1 MKQSKMTLIAL
12 VIILIGLALCTIH
25 IVYADNQNSKEASSN
40 DLGFMQQSFD
50 TKQVEHTSK
59 TKLTSYD
66 KSGQQSDAT
75 GNLSDLSGNLTTNN
89 STGSNSLGNY
99 SEIVGGSE
107 TKIPK
112 GLGKK
117 HSYTSWQSV
126 NSSNKDAFKLV
137 KKTGLHFD
145 NEGFAKIRGRYVV
158 ICTKV
163 FGDVGD
169 YVDFYKENGTVI
181 PCIIGD
187 IKNSSNKW
195 GTSNGKDVLD
205 FFVDRATWYP
215 VDEGGNQQLDS
226 VSFKIQEDDLE
237 EICDYFEKLTEYF
250 DNIQNNNSKV
260 TSIENIIK
268 KLNTIGNALE
278 TGNKQLTLVVMIVLC
293 FIFYFAFKFVFP
305 IYVIALAMFTIYN
318 VKLSSKIYTT
328 SLLRKVI
335 EDNISAIEQMYR
347 DKALAQLNQEKRE
360 LEESYKETKN
370 ELENELSDTK
380 NKLESILMSAKE
392 RFTYDDDKL
401 RENQNNL
408 LIVNKNKKSEL
419 ERLKLQEKQKY
430 DSLLKELEVTKQQF
444 DQAADNLKN
453 KYINFDKVGDSYV
466 MDKDFLLD
474 IDAVTKKPKF
484 FEFNF
489 GSNLFI
495 YSDITDVI
503 NFIKLFVV
511 QVRARLKPSCINMTI
526 FDDKFMGRDYLC
538 FKETEDD
545 KYDNI
550 MRLLINKEELK
561 NYVGELSELSITRTT
576 NIKREFNNIIEYNNF
591 MLSQN
596 SLPESYTFFFVQDIV
611 LNTLLETTF
620 RQILL
625 NGSDLGI
632 YPFVFLSME
641 NFSQGGNDAK
651 ELIKY
656 FDNIYTFDQDATHQY
671 EGSNT
676 ILKRKAKDFVLERI
690 LGEES

>member
-1 MKQSKMTLIAL
+1 MHKLNVDMNTDKKQQEVLSYDDLKIKLTNLQRDLAKCRENIENYERQSKHLEHEELNIKQSFERTLSEESNKELNQYVNNLSAPVANKVTELEDELLELEDRFKEEMSKFSKEDLTDYYYSESEMLEDVHKAL
-12 VIILIGLALCTIH
+12 AMLNERLTNLIGERF
-25 IVYADNQNSKEASSN
+25 QKE
-40 DLGFMQQSFD
+40 L
-50 TKQVEHTSK
+50 
-59 TKLTSYD
+59 
-66 KSGQQSDAT
+66 
-75 GNLSDLSGNLTTNN
+75 
-89 STGSNSLGNY
+89 
-99 SEIVGGSE
+99 
-107 TKIPK
+107 
-112 GLGKK
+112 
-117 HSYTSWQSV
+117 
-126 NSSNKDAFKLV
+126 
-137 KKTGLHFD
+137 
-145 NEGFAKIRGRYVV
+145 
-158 ICTKV
+158 
-163 FGDVGD
+163 
-169 YVDFYKENGTVI
+169 
-181 PCIIGD
+181 
-187 IKNSSNKW
+187 
-195 GTSNGKDVLD
+195 
-205 FFVDRATWYP
+205 
-215 VDEGGNQQLDS
+215 NQQLDS
-226 VSFKIQEDDLE
+226 VSFKIQADDLE

-260 TSIENIIK
+260 TSIENIVK

-278 TGNKQLTLVVMIVLC
+278 TGNKQLTLVVMLVLC

-511 QVRARLKPSCINMTI
+511 QVRVRLKPSCINMTI

>member
-1 MKQSKMTLIAL
+1 MHKLNVDMNTDKKQQEVLSYDDLKIKLTNLQRDLAKCRENIENYERQSKHLEHEELNIKQSFERTLSEESNKELNQYVNNLSAPVANKVTELEDELLELEDRFKEEMSKFSKEDLTDYYYSESEMLEDVHKAL
-12 VIILIGLALCTIH
+12 AMLNERLTNLIGERF
-25 IVYADNQNSKEASSN
+25 QKE
-40 DLGFMQQSFD
+40 L
-50 TKQVEHTSK
+50 
-59 TKLTSYD
+59 
-66 KSGQQSDAT
+66 
-75 GNLSDLSGNLTTNN
+75 
-89 STGSNSLGNY
+89 
-99 SEIVGGSE
+99 
-107 TKIPK
+107 
-112 GLGKK
+112 
-117 HSYTSWQSV
+117 
-126 NSSNKDAFKLV
+126 
-137 KKTGLHFD
+137 
-145 NEGFAKIRGRYVV
+145 
-158 ICTKV
+158 
-163 FGDVGD
+163 
-169 YVDFYKENGTVI
+169 
-181 PCIIGD
+181 
-187 IKNSSNKW
+187 
-195 GTSNGKDVLD
+195 
-205 FFVDRATWYP
+205 
-215 VDEGGNQQLDS
+215 NQQLDS
-226 VSFKIQEDDLE
+226 VSFKIQADDLE

-260 TSIENIIK
+260 TSIENIVK

-278 TGNKQLTLVVMIVLC
+278 TGNKQLTLVVMLVLC

-335 EDNISAIEQMYR
+335 EDNISAIERMYR

>member
-1 MKQSKMTLIAL
+1 MNTDKKQQEVLSYDDLKIKLTNLQRDLAKCRENIENYERQSKHLEHEELNIKQSFERTLSEESNKELNQYVNNLSAPVANKVTELEDELLELEDRFKEEMSKFSKEDLTDYYYNESEMLEDVHKAL
-12 VIILIGLALCTIH
+12 AMLNERLTNLIGERF
-25 IVYADNQNSKEASSN
+25 QKE
-40 DLGFMQQSFD
+40 L
-50 TKQVEHTSK
+50 
-59 TKLTSYD
+59 
-66 KSGQQSDAT
+66 
-75 GNLSDLSGNLTTNN
+75 
-89 STGSNSLGNY
+89 
-99 SEIVGGSE
+99 
-107 TKIPK
+107 
-112 GLGKK
+112 
-117 HSYTSWQSV
+117 
-126 NSSNKDAFKLV
+126 
-137 KKTGLHFD
+137 
-145 NEGFAKIRGRYVV
+145 
-158 ICTKV
+158 
-163 FGDVGD
+163 
-169 YVDFYKENGTVI
+169 
-181 PCIIGD
+181 
-187 IKNSSNKW
+187 
-195 GTSNGKDVLD
+195 
-205 FFVDRATWYP
+205 
-215 VDEGGNQQLDS
+215 NQQLDS
-226 VSFKIQEDDLE
+226 VSFKIQADDLE

-260 TSIENIIK
+260 TSIENIVK

-278 TGNKQLTLVVMIVLC
+278 TGNKQLTLVVMLVLC

>member
-1 MKQSKMTLIAL
+1 MHKLNVDMNTDKKQQEVLSYDDLKIKLTNLQRDLAKCRENIENYERQSKHLEHEELNIKQSFERTLSEESNKELNQYVNNLSAPVANKVTELEDELLELEDRFNEEMSKFSKEDLTDYYYSESEMLEDVHKAL
-12 VIILIGLALCTIH
+12 AMLNERLTNLIGERF
-25 IVYADNQNSKEASSN
+25 QKE
-40 DLGFMQQSFD
+40 L
-50 TKQVEHTSK
+50 
-59 TKLTSYD
+59 
-66 KSGQQSDAT
+66 
-75 GNLSDLSGNLTTNN
+75 
-89 STGSNSLGNY
+89 
-99 SEIVGGSE
+99 
-107 TKIPK
+107 
-112 GLGKK
+112 
-117 HSYTSWQSV
+117 
-126 NSSNKDAFKLV
+126 
-137 KKTGLHFD
+137 
-145 NEGFAKIRGRYVV
+145 
-158 ICTKV
+158 
-163 FGDVGD
+163 
-169 YVDFYKENGTVI
+169 
-181 PCIIGD
+181 
-187 IKNSSNKW
+187 
-195 GTSNGKDVLD
+195 
-205 FFVDRATWYP
+205 
-215 VDEGGNQQLDS
+215 NQQLDS

-278 TGNKQLTLVVMIVLC
+278 TGNKQLTLVVMLVLC

>member
-1 MKQSKMTLIAL
+1 MNTDKNQQEVLSYDDLKIKLTNLQRDLAKCRENIENYERQSKHLEHEELNIKQSFERTLSEESNKELNQYVNNLSAPVANKVTELEDELLELEDRFKEEMSKLSKEDLTDYYYSESEMLEDIHKAL
-12 VIILIGLALCTIH
+12 AMLNERLINLIGERF
-25 IVYADNQNSKEASSN
+25 QKE
-40 DLGFMQQSFD
+40 L
-50 TKQVEHTSK
+50 
-59 TKLTSYD
+59 
-66 KSGQQSDAT
+66 
-75 GNLSDLSGNLTTNN
+75 
-89 STGSNSLGNY
+89 
-99 SEIVGGSE
+99 
-107 TKIPK
+107 
-112 GLGKK
+112 
-117 HSYTSWQSV
+117 
-126 NSSNKDAFKLV
+126 
-137 KKTGLHFD
+137 
-145 NEGFAKIRGRYVV
+145 
-158 ICTKV
+158 
-163 FGDVGD
+163 
-169 YVDFYKENGTVI
+169 
-181 PCIIGD
+181 
-187 IKNSSNKW
+187 
-195 GTSNGKDVLD
+195 
-205 FFVDRATWYP
+205 
-215 VDEGGNQQLDS
+215 NQQLDS

-260 TSIENIIK
+260 TSIENIVK

-278 TGNKQLTLVVMIVLC
+278 TGNKQLTLVVMLVLC

-347 DKALAQLNQEKRE
+347 EKALAQLNQEKRE

>member
-1 MKQSKMTLIAL
+1 MNTDKKQQEVLSYDDLKIKLTNLQRDLAKCRENIENYERQSKHLEHEELNIKQSFERTLSEESNKELNQYVNNLSAPVANKVTELEDELLELEDRFKEEMSKFSKEDLTDYYYSESEMLEDVHKAL
-12 VIILIGLALCTIH
+12 AMLNERLTNLIGERF
-25 IVYADNQNSKEASSN
+25 QKE
-40 DLGFMQQSFD
+40 L
-50 TKQVEHTSK
+50 
-59 TKLTSYD
+59 
-66 KSGQQSDAT
+66 
-75 GNLSDLSGNLTTNN
+75 
-89 STGSNSLGNY
+89 
-99 SEIVGGSE
+99 
-107 TKIPK
+107 
-112 GLGKK
+112 
-117 HSYTSWQSV
+117 
-126 NSSNKDAFKLV
+126 
-137 KKTGLHFD
+137 
-145 NEGFAKIRGRYVV
+145 
-158 ICTKV
+158 
-163 FGDVGD
+163 
-169 YVDFYKENGTVI
+169 
-181 PCIIGD
+181 
-187 IKNSSNKW
+187 
-195 GTSNGKDVLD
+195 
-205 FFVDRATWYP
+205 
-215 VDEGGNQQLDS
+215 NQQLDS
-226 VSFKIQEDDLE
+226 VSFKIQADDLE

-260 TSIENIIK
+260 TSIENIVK

-278 TGNKQLTLVVMIVLC
+278 TGNKQLTLVVMLVLC

-318 VKLSSKIYTT
+318 VKLSSKIYT

>member
-1 MKQSKMTLIAL
+1 MHKLNVDMNTDKKQQEVLSYDDLKIKLTNLQRDLAKCRENIENYERQSKHLEHEELNIKQSFERTLSEESNKELNQYVNNLSAPVANKVTELEDELLELEDRFKEEMSKFSKEDLTDYYYSESEMLEDVHKAL
-12 VIILIGLALCTIH
+12 AMLNERLTNLIGERF
-25 IVYADNQNSKEASSN
+25 QKE
-40 DLGFMQQSFD
+40 L
-50 TKQVEHTSK
+50 
-59 TKLTSYD
+59 
-66 KSGQQSDAT
+66 
-75 GNLSDLSGNLTTNN
+75 
-89 STGSNSLGNY
+89 
-99 SEIVGGSE
+99 
-107 TKIPK
+107 
-112 GLGKK
+112 
-117 HSYTSWQSV
+117 
-126 NSSNKDAFKLV
+126 
-137 KKTGLHFD
+137 
-145 NEGFAKIRGRYVV
+145 
-158 ICTKV
+158 
-163 FGDVGD
+163 
-169 YVDFYKENGTVI
+169 
-181 PCIIGD
+181 
-187 IKNSSNKW
+187 
-195 GTSNGKDVLD
+195 
-205 FFVDRATWYP
+205 
-215 VDEGGNQQLDS
+215 NQQLDS
-226 VSFKIQEDDLE
+226 VSFKIQADDLE

-278 TGNKQLTLVVMIVLC
+278 TGNKQLTLVVMLVLC

-466 MDKDFLLD
+466 MNKDFLLD

>member
-1 MKQSKMTLIAL
+1 MHKLNVDMNTDKKQQEVLSYDDLKIKLTNLQRDLAKCRENIENYERQSKHLEHEELNIKQSFERTLSEESNKELNQYVNNLSAPVANKVTELEDELLELEDRFKEEMSKFSKEDLTDYYYSESEMLEDVHKAL
-12 VIILIGLALCTIH
+12 AMLNERLTNLIGERF
-25 IVYADNQNSKEASSN
+25 QKE
-40 DLGFMQQSFD
+40 L
-50 TKQVEHTSK
+50 
-59 TKLTSYD
+59 
-66 KSGQQSDAT
+66 
-75 GNLSDLSGNLTTNN
+75 
-89 STGSNSLGNY
+89 
-99 SEIVGGSE
+99 
-107 TKIPK
+107 
-112 GLGKK
+112 
-117 HSYTSWQSV
+117 
-126 NSSNKDAFKLV
+126 
-137 KKTGLHFD
+137 
-145 NEGFAKIRGRYVV
+145 
-158 ICTKV
+158 
-163 FGDVGD
+163 
-169 YVDFYKENGTVI
+169 
-181 PCIIGD
+181 
-187 IKNSSNKW
+187 
-195 GTSNGKDVLD
+195 
-205 FFVDRATWYP
+205 
-215 VDEGGNQQLDS
+215 NQQLDS
-226 VSFKIQEDDLE
+226 VSFKIQADDLE

-278 TGNKQLTLVVMIVLC
+278 TGNKQLTLVVMLVLC

-545 KYDNI
+545 KYDSI

>member
-1 MKQSKMTLIAL
+1 MHKLNVDMNTDKKQQEVLSYDDLKIKLTNLQRDLAKCRENIENYERQSKHLEHEELNIKQSFERTLSEESNKELNQYVNNLSAPVANKVTELEDELLELEDRFKEEMSKFSKEDLTDYYYSESEMLEDVHKAL
-12 VIILIGLALCTIH
+12 AMLNERLTNLIGKRF
-25 IVYADNQNSKEASSN
+25 QKE
-40 DLGFMQQSFD
+40 L
-50 TKQVEHTSK
+50 
-59 TKLTSYD
+59 
-66 KSGQQSDAT
+66 
-75 GNLSDLSGNLTTNN
+75 
-89 STGSNSLGNY
+89 
-99 SEIVGGSE
+99 
-107 TKIPK
+107 
-112 GLGKK
+112 
-117 HSYTSWQSV
+117 
-126 NSSNKDAFKLV
+126 
-137 KKTGLHFD
+137 
-145 NEGFAKIRGRYVV
+145 
-158 ICTKV
+158 
-163 FGDVGD
+163 
-169 YVDFYKENGTVI
+169 
-181 PCIIGD
+181 
-187 IKNSSNKW
+187 
-195 GTSNGKDVLD
+195 
-205 FFVDRATWYP
+205 
-215 VDEGGNQQLDS
+215 NQQLDS

-260 TSIENIIK
+260 TSIENIVK

-278 TGNKQLTLVVMIVLC
+278 TGNKQLTLVVMLVLC

-318 VKLSSKIYTT
+318 AKLSSKIYTT

>member
-1 MKQSKMTLIAL
+1 MHKLNVDMNTDKKQQEVLSYDDLKIKLTNLQRDLAKCRENIENYERQSKHLEHEELNIKQSFERTLSEESNKELNQYVNNLSAPVANKVTELEDELLELEDRFKEEMSKLSKEDLTDYYYSESEMLEDIHKAL
-12 VIILIGLALCTIH
+12 AMLNERLINLIGERF
-25 IVYADNQNSKEASSN
+25 QKE
-40 DLGFMQQSFD
+40 L
-50 TKQVEHTSK
+50 
-59 TKLTSYD
+59 
-66 KSGQQSDAT
+66 
-75 GNLSDLSGNLTTNN
+75 
-89 STGSNSLGNY
+89 
-99 SEIVGGSE
+99 
-107 TKIPK
+107 
-112 GLGKK
+112 
-117 HSYTSWQSV
+117 
-126 NSSNKDAFKLV
+126 
-137 KKTGLHFD
+137 
-145 NEGFAKIRGRYVV
+145 
-158 ICTKV
+158 
-163 FGDVGD
+163 
-169 YVDFYKENGTVI
+169 
-181 PCIIGD
+181 
-187 IKNSSNKW
+187 
-195 GTSNGKDVLD
+195 
-205 FFVDRATWYP
+205 
-215 VDEGGNQQLDS
+215 NQQLDS

-260 TSIENIIK
+260 TSIENIVK

-278 TGNKQLTLVVMIVLC
+278 TGNKQLTLVVMLVLC

-305 IYVIALAMFTIYN
+305 IYVITLAMFTIYN

-347 DKALAQLNQEKRE
+347 EKALAQLNQEKRE

>member
-1 MKQSKMTLIAL
+1 MHKLNVDMNTDKKQQEVLSYDDLKIKLTNLQRDLAKCRENIENYERQSKHLEHEELNIKQSFERTLSEESNKELNQYVNNLSAPVANKVTELEDELLELEDRFKEEMSKFSKEDLTDYYYSESEMLEDVHKAL
-12 VIILIGLALCTIH
+12 AMLNERLTNLIGERF
-25 IVYADNQNSKEASSN
+25 QKE
-40 DLGFMQQSFD
+40 L
-50 TKQVEHTSK
+50 
-59 TKLTSYD
+59 
-66 KSGQQSDAT
+66 
-75 GNLSDLSGNLTTNN
+75 
-89 STGSNSLGNY
+89 
-99 SEIVGGSE
+99 
-107 TKIPK
+107 
-112 GLGKK
+112 
-117 HSYTSWQSV
+117 
-126 NSSNKDAFKLV
+126 
-137 KKTGLHFD
+137 
-145 NEGFAKIRGRYVV
+145 
-158 ICTKV
+158 
-163 FGDVGD
+163 
-169 YVDFYKENGTVI
+169 
-181 PCIIGD
+181 
-187 IKNSSNKW
+187 
-195 GTSNGKDVLD
+195 
-205 FFVDRATWYP
+205 
-215 VDEGGNQQLDS
+215 NQQLDS
-226 VSFKIQEDDLE
+226 VSFKIQADDLE

-260 TSIENIIK
+260 TSIENIVK

-278 TGNKQLTLVVMIVLC
+278 TGNKQLTLLVMLVLC

>member
-1 MKQSKMTLIAL
+1 MHKLNVDMNTDKKQQEVLSYDDLKIKLTNLQRDLAKCRENIENYERQSKHLEHEELNIKQSFERTLSEESNKELNQYVNNLSAPVANKVTELEDELLELEDRFKEEMSKFSKEDLIDYYYSESEMLEDVHKAL
-12 VIILIGLALCTIH
+12 AMLNERLTNLIGERF
-25 IVYADNQNSKEASSN
+25 QKE
-40 DLGFMQQSFD
+40 L
-50 TKQVEHTSK
+50 
-59 TKLTSYD
+59 
-66 KSGQQSDAT
+66 
-75 GNLSDLSGNLTTNN
+75 
-89 STGSNSLGNY
+89 
-99 SEIVGGSE
+99 
-107 TKIPK
+107 
-112 GLGKK
+112 
-117 HSYTSWQSV
+117 
-126 NSSNKDAFKLV
+126 
-137 KKTGLHFD
+137 
-145 NEGFAKIRGRYVV
+145 
-158 ICTKV
+158 
-163 FGDVGD
+163 
-169 YVDFYKENGTVI
+169 
-181 PCIIGD
+181 
-187 IKNSSNKW
+187 
-195 GTSNGKDVLD
+195 
-205 FFVDRATWYP
+205 
-215 VDEGGNQQLDS
+215 NQQLDS

-260 TSIENIIK
+260 TSIENIVK

-278 TGNKQLTLVVMIVLC
+278 TGNKQLTLVVMLVLC

-347 DKALAQLNQEKRE
+347 EKALAQLNQEKRE

>member
-1 MKQSKMTLIAL
+1 MNTDKKQQEVLSYDDLKIKLTNLQRDLAKCRENIENYERQSKHLEHEELNIKQSFERTLSEESNKELNQYVNNLSAPVANKVTELEDELLELEDRFKEEMSKFSKEDLTDYYYSESEMLEDVHKAL
-12 VIILIGLALCTIH
+12 AMLNERLTNLIGERF
-25 IVYADNQNSKEASSN
+25 QKE
-40 DLGFMQQSFD
+40 L
-50 TKQVEHTSK
+50 
-59 TKLTSYD
+59 
-66 KSGQQSDAT
+66 
-75 GNLSDLSGNLTTNN
+75 
-89 STGSNSLGNY
+89 
-99 SEIVGGSE
+99 
-107 TKIPK
+107 
-112 GLGKK
+112 
-117 HSYTSWQSV
+117 
-126 NSSNKDAFKLV
+126 
-137 KKTGLHFD
+137 
-145 NEGFAKIRGRYVV
+145 
-158 ICTKV
+158 
-163 FGDVGD
+163 
-169 YVDFYKENGTVI
+169 
-181 PCIIGD
+181 
-187 IKNSSNKW
+187 
-195 GTSNGKDVLD
+195 
-205 FFVDRATWYP
+205 
-215 VDEGGNQQLDS
+215 NQQLDS

-690 LGEES
+690 LGEDS

>member
-1 MKQSKMTLIAL
+1 MNTDKKQQEVLSYDDLKIKLTNLQRDLAKCRENIENYERQSKHLEHEELNIKQSFERTLSEESNKELNQYVNNLSAPVANKVTELEDELLELEDRFKEEMSKFSKEDLTDYYYSESEMLEDVHKAL
-12 VIILIGLALCTIH
+12 AMLNERLTNLIGERF
-25 IVYADNQNSKEASSN
+25 QKE
-40 DLGFMQQSFD
+40 L
-50 TKQVEHTSK
+50 
-59 TKLTSYD
+59 
-66 KSGQQSDAT
+66 
-75 GNLSDLSGNLTTNN
+75 
-89 STGSNSLGNY
+89 
-99 SEIVGGSE
+99 
-107 TKIPK
+107 
-112 GLGKK
+112 
-117 HSYTSWQSV
+117 
-126 NSSNKDAFKLV
+126 
-137 KKTGLHFD
+137 
-145 NEGFAKIRGRYVV
+145 
-158 ICTKV
+158 
-163 FGDVGD
+163 
-169 YVDFYKENGTVI
+169 
-181 PCIIGD
+181 
-187 IKNSSNKW
+187 
-195 GTSNGKDVLD
+195 
-205 FFVDRATWYP
+205 
-215 VDEGGNQQLDS
+215 NQQLDS
-226 VSFKIQEDDLE
+226 VSFKIQADDLE

-260 TSIENIIK
+260 TSIENIVK

-278 TGNKQLTLVVMIVLC
+278 TGNKQLTLVVMLVLC

-545 KYDNI
+545 KYDSI

>member
-1 MKQSKMTLIAL
+1 MNTDKKQQEVLSYDDLKIKLTNLQRDLAKCRENIENYERQSKHLEHEELNIKQSFERTLSEESNKELNQYVNNLSAPVANKVTELEDELLELEDRFKEEMSKFSKEDLTDYYYSESEMLEDVHKAL
-12 VIILIGLALCTIH
+12 AMLNERLTNLIGERF
-25 IVYADNQNSKEASSN
+25 QKE
-40 DLGFMQQSFD
+40 L
-50 TKQVEHTSK
+50 
-59 TKLTSYD
+59 
-66 KSGQQSDAT
+66 
-75 GNLSDLSGNLTTNN
+75 
-89 STGSNSLGNY
+89 
-99 SEIVGGSE
+99 
-107 TKIPK
+107 
-112 GLGKK
+112 
-117 HSYTSWQSV
+117 
-126 NSSNKDAFKLV
+126 
-137 KKTGLHFD
+137 
-145 NEGFAKIRGRYVV
+145 
-158 ICTKV
+158 
-163 FGDVGD
+163 
-169 YVDFYKENGTVI
+169 
-181 PCIIGD
+181 
-187 IKNSSNKW
+187 
-195 GTSNGKDVLD
+195 
-205 FFVDRATWYP
+205 
-215 VDEGGNQQLDS
+215 NQQLDS

-511 QVRARLKPSCINMTI
+511 QVRARLKPSCINMTT

>member
-1 MKQSKMTLIAL
+1 MNTDKKQQEVLIYDDLKIKLTNLQRDLAKCRENIENYERQSKHLEHEELNIKQSFERTLSEESNKELNQYVNNLSAPVANKVTELEDELLELEDRFKEEMSKFSKEDLTDYYYSESEMLEDVHKAL
-12 VIILIGLALCTIH
+12 AMLNERLTNLIGERF
-25 IVYADNQNSKEASSN
+25 QKE
-40 DLGFMQQSFD
+40 L
-50 TKQVEHTSK
+50 
-59 TKLTSYD
+59 
-66 KSGQQSDAT
+66 
-75 GNLSDLSGNLTTNN
+75 
-89 STGSNSLGNY
+89 
-99 SEIVGGSE
+99 
-107 TKIPK
+107 
-112 GLGKK
+112 
-117 HSYTSWQSV
+117 
-126 NSSNKDAFKLV
+126 
-137 KKTGLHFD
+137 
-145 NEGFAKIRGRYVV
+145 
-158 ICTKV
+158 
-163 FGDVGD
+163 
-169 YVDFYKENGTVI
+169 
-181 PCIIGD
+181 
-187 IKNSSNKW
+187 
-195 GTSNGKDVLD
+195 
-205 FFVDRATWYP
+205 
-215 VDEGGNQQLDS
+215 NQQLDS
-226 VSFKIQEDDLE
+226 VSFKIQADDLE

-260 TSIENIIK
+260 TSIENIVK

-278 TGNKQLTLVVMIVLC
+278 TGNKQLTLVVMLVLC

-656 FDNIYTFDQDATHQY
+656 FDNIYTFDQDAMHQY

>member
-1 MKQSKMTLIAL
+1 MHKLNVDMNTDKKQQEVLSYDDLKIKLTNLQRDLAKCRENIENYERQSKHLEHEELNIKQSFERTLSEESNKELNQYVNNLSAPVANKVTELEDELLELEDRFKEEMSKFSKEDLTDYYYSESEMLEDVHKAL
-12 VIILIGLALCTIH
+12 AMLNERLTNLIGERF
-25 IVYADNQNSKEASSN
+25 QKE
-40 DLGFMQQSFD
+40 L
-50 TKQVEHTSK
+50 
-59 TKLTSYD
+59 
-66 KSGQQSDAT
+66 
-75 GNLSDLSGNLTTNN
+75 
-89 STGSNSLGNY
+89 
-99 SEIVGGSE
+99 
-107 TKIPK
+107 
-112 GLGKK
+112 
-117 HSYTSWQSV
+117 
-126 NSSNKDAFKLV
+126 
-137 KKTGLHFD
+137 
-145 NEGFAKIRGRYVV
+145 
-158 ICTKV
+158 
-163 FGDVGD
+163 
-169 YVDFYKENGTVI
+169 
-181 PCIIGD
+181 
-187 IKNSSNKW
+187 
-195 GTSNGKDVLD
+195 
-205 FFVDRATWYP
+205 
-215 VDEGGNQQLDS
+215 NQQLDS

-260 TSIENIIK
+260 TSIENIVK

-278 TGNKQLTLVVMIVLC
+278 TGNKQLTLVVMLVLC

-392 RFTYDDDKL
+392 RFTYNDDKL

>member
-1 MKQSKMTLIAL
+1 MHKLNVDMNTDKKQQEVLSYDDLKIKLTNLQRDLAKCRENIENYERQSKHLEHEELNIKQSFERTLSEESNKELNQYVNNLSAPVANKVTELEDELLELEDRFKEEMSKFSKEDLTDYYYSESEMLEDVHKAL
-12 VIILIGLALCTIH
+12 AMLNERLTNLIGERF
-25 IVYADNQNSKEASSN
+25 QKE
-40 DLGFMQQSFD
+40 L
-50 TKQVEHTSK
+50 
-59 TKLTSYD
+59 
-66 KSGQQSDAT
+66 
-75 GNLSDLSGNLTTNN
+75 
-89 STGSNSLGNY
+89 
-99 SEIVGGSE
+99 
-107 TKIPK
+107 
-112 GLGKK
+112 
-117 HSYTSWQSV
+117 
-126 NSSNKDAFKLV
+126 
-137 KKTGLHFD
+137 
-145 NEGFAKIRGRYVV
+145 
-158 ICTKV
+158 
-163 FGDVGD
+163 
-169 YVDFYKENGTVI
+169 
-181 PCIIGD
+181 
-187 IKNSSNKW
+187 
-195 GTSNGKDVLD
+195 
-205 FFVDRATWYP
+205 
-215 VDEGGNQQLDS
+215 NQQLDS
-226 VSFKIQEDDLE
+226 VSFKIQADDLE

-260 TSIENIIK
+260 TSIENIVK

-278 TGNKQLTLVVMIVLC
+278 TGNKQLTLVVMLVLC

-347 DKALAQLNQEKRE
+347 DKALAQLKQEKRE

-545 KYDNI
+545 KYDSI

-632 YPFVFLSME
+632 YLFVFLSME

>member
-1 MKQSKMTLIAL
+1 MHKLNVDMNTDKKQQEVLSYDDLKIKLTNLQRDLAKCRENIENYERQSKHLEHEELNIKQSFERTLSEESNKELNQYVNNLSAPVSNKVTELEDELLELEDRFKEEMSKFSKEDLTDYYYSESEMLEDVHKAL
-12 VIILIGLALCTIH
+12 AMLNERLTNLIGERF
-25 IVYADNQNSKEASSN
+25 QKE
-40 DLGFMQQSFD
+40 L
-50 TKQVEHTSK
+50 
-59 TKLTSYD
+59 
-66 KSGQQSDAT
+66 
-75 GNLSDLSGNLTTNN
+75 
-89 STGSNSLGNY
+89 
-99 SEIVGGSE
+99 
-107 TKIPK
+107 
-112 GLGKK
+112 
-117 HSYTSWQSV
+117 
-126 NSSNKDAFKLV
+126 
-137 KKTGLHFD
+137 
-145 NEGFAKIRGRYVV
+145 
-158 ICTKV
+158 
-163 FGDVGD
+163 
-169 YVDFYKENGTVI
+169 
-181 PCIIGD
+181 
-187 IKNSSNKW
+187 
-195 GTSNGKDVLD
+195 
-205 FFVDRATWYP
+205 
-215 VDEGGNQQLDS
+215 NQQLDS
-226 VSFKIQEDDLE
+226 VSFKIQADDLE

-260 TSIENIIK
+260 TSIENIVK

-278 TGNKQLTLVVMIVLC
+278 TGNKQLTLVVMLVLC

>member
-1 MKQSKMTLIAL
+1 MNTDKNQQEVLSYDDLKIKLTNLQRDLAKCRENIENYERQSKHLEHEELNIKQSFERTLSEESNKELNQYVNNLSAPVANKVTELEDELLELEDRFKEEMSKFSKEDLTDYYYSESEMLEDVHKAL
-12 VIILIGLALCTIH
+12 AMLNERLTNLIGERF
-25 IVYADNQNSKEASSN
+25 QKE
-40 DLGFMQQSFD
+40 L
-50 TKQVEHTSK
+50 
-59 TKLTSYD
+59 
-66 KSGQQSDAT
+66 
-75 GNLSDLSGNLTTNN
+75 
-89 STGSNSLGNY
+89 
-99 SEIVGGSE
+99 
-107 TKIPK
+107 
-112 GLGKK
+112 
-117 HSYTSWQSV
+117 
-126 NSSNKDAFKLV
+126 
-137 KKTGLHFD
+137 
-145 NEGFAKIRGRYVV
+145 
-158 ICTKV
+158 
-163 FGDVGD
+163 
-169 YVDFYKENGTVI
+169 
-181 PCIIGD
+181 
-187 IKNSSNKW
+187 
-195 GTSNGKDVLD
+195 
-205 FFVDRATWYP
+205 
-215 VDEGGNQQLDS
+215 NQQLDS
-226 VSFKIQEDDLE
+226 VSFKIQADDLE

-260 TSIENIIK
+260 TSIENIVK

-278 TGNKQLTLVVMIVLC
+278 TGNKQLTLVVMLVLC

>member
-1 MKQSKMTLIAL
+1 MNTDKKQQEVLSYDDLKIKLTNLQRDLAKCRENIENYERQSKHLEHEELNIKQSFERTLSEESNKELNQYVNNLSAPVANKVTELEDELLELEDRFKEEMSKFSKEDLTDYYYSESEMLEDVHKAL
-12 VIILIGLALCTIH
+12 AMLNERLTNLIGERF
-25 IVYADNQNSKEASSN
+25 QKE
-40 DLGFMQQSFD
+40 L
-50 TKQVEHTSK
+50 
-59 TKLTSYD
+59 
-66 KSGQQSDAT
+66 
-75 GNLSDLSGNLTTNN
+75 
-89 STGSNSLGNY
+89 
-99 SEIVGGSE
+99 
-107 TKIPK
+107 
-112 GLGKK
+112 
-117 HSYTSWQSV
+117 
-126 NSSNKDAFKLV
+126 
-137 KKTGLHFD
+137 
-145 NEGFAKIRGRYVV
+145 
-158 ICTKV
+158 
-163 FGDVGD
+163 
-169 YVDFYKENGTVI
+169 
-181 PCIIGD
+181 
-187 IKNSSNKW
+187 
-195 GTSNGKDVLD
+195 
-205 FFVDRATWYP
+205 
-215 VDEGGNQQLDS
+215 NQQLDS
-226 VSFKIQEDDLE
+226 VSFKIQADDLE

-260 TSIENIIK
+260 TSIENIVK

-278 TGNKQLTLVVMIVLC
+278 TGNKQLTLVVMLVFC

>member
-1 MKQSKMTLIAL
+1 MNTDKKQQEVLSYDDLKIKLTNLQRDLAKCRENIENYERQSKHLEHEELNIKQSFERTLSEESNKELNQYVNNLSAPVANKVTELEDELLELEDRFKEEMSKFSKEDLTDYYYSESEMLEDVHKAL
-12 VIILIGLALCTIH
+12 AMLNERLTNLIGERF
-25 IVYADNQNSKEASSN
+25 QKE
-40 DLGFMQQSFD
+40 L
-50 TKQVEHTSK
+50 
-59 TKLTSYD
+59 
-66 KSGQQSDAT
+66 
-75 GNLSDLSGNLTTNN
+75 
-89 STGSNSLGNY
+89 
-99 SEIVGGSE
+99 
-107 TKIPK
+107 
-112 GLGKK
+112 
-117 HSYTSWQSV
+117 
-126 NSSNKDAFKLV
+126 
-137 KKTGLHFD
+137 
-145 NEGFAKIRGRYVV
+145 
-158 ICTKV
+158 
-163 FGDVGD
+163 
-169 YVDFYKENGTVI
+169 
-181 PCIIGD
+181 
-187 IKNSSNKW
+187 
-195 GTSNGKDVLD
+195 
-205 FFVDRATWYP
+205 
-215 VDEGGNQQLDS
+215 NQQLDS
-226 VSFKIQEDDLE
+226 VSFKIQADDLE

-260 TSIENIIK
+260 TSIENIVK

-278 TGNKQLTLVVMIVLC
+278 TGNKQLTLVVMLVLC

-444 DQAADNLKN
+444 DQATDNLKN

>member
-1 MKQSKMTLIAL
+1 MNTDKKQQEVLSYDDLKIKLTNLQRDLAKCRENIENYERQSKHLEHEELNIKQSFERTLSEESNKELNQYVNNLSAPVANKVTELEDELLELEDRFKEEMSKFSKEDLTDYYYSESEMLEDVHKAL
-12 VIILIGLALCTIH
+12 AMLNERLTNLIGERF
-25 IVYADNQNSKEASSN
+25 QKE
-40 DLGFMQQSFD
+40 L
-50 TKQVEHTSK
+50 
-59 TKLTSYD
+59 
-66 KSGQQSDAT
+66 
-75 GNLSDLSGNLTTNN
+75 
-89 STGSNSLGNY
+89 
-99 SEIVGGSE
+99 
-107 TKIPK
+107 
-112 GLGKK
+112 
-117 HSYTSWQSV
+117 
-126 NSSNKDAFKLV
+126 
-137 KKTGLHFD
+137 
-145 NEGFAKIRGRYVV
+145 
-158 ICTKV
+158 
-163 FGDVGD
+163 
-169 YVDFYKENGTVI
+169 
-181 PCIIGD
+181 
-187 IKNSSNKW
+187 
-195 GTSNGKDVLD
+195 
-205 FFVDRATWYP
+205 
-215 VDEGGNQQLDS
+215 NQQLDS

-260 TSIENIIK
+260 TSIENIVK

-278 TGNKQLTLVVMIVLC
+278 TGNKQLTLVVMLVLC

-430 DSLLKELEVTKQQF
+430 DSLFKELEVTKQQF

>member
-1 MKQSKMTLIAL
+1 MHKLNVDMNTDKNQQEVLSYDDLKIKLTNLQRDLAKCRENIENYERQSKHLEHEELNIKQSFERTLSEESNKELNQYVNNLSAPVANKVTELEDELLELEDRFKEEMSKFSKEDLTDYYYSESEMLEDVHKAL
-12 VIILIGLALCTIH
+12 AMLNERLTNLIGERF
-25 IVYADNQNSKEASSN
+25 QKE
-40 DLGFMQQSFD
+40 L
-50 TKQVEHTSK
+50 
-59 TKLTSYD
+59 
-66 KSGQQSDAT
+66 
-75 GNLSDLSGNLTTNN
+75 
-89 STGSNSLGNY
+89 
-99 SEIVGGSE
+99 
-107 TKIPK
+107 
-112 GLGKK
+112 
-117 HSYTSWQSV
+117 
-126 NSSNKDAFKLV
+126 
-137 KKTGLHFD
+137 
-145 NEGFAKIRGRYVV
+145 
-158 ICTKV
+158 
-163 FGDVGD
+163 
-169 YVDFYKENGTVI
+169 
-181 PCIIGD
+181 
-187 IKNSSNKW
+187 
-195 GTSNGKDVLD
+195 
-205 FFVDRATWYP
+205 
-215 VDEGGNQQLDS
+215 NQQLDS
-226 VSFKIQEDDLE
+226 VSFKIQADDLE

-260 TSIENIIK
+260 TSIENIVK

-347 DKALAQLNQEKRE
+347 EKALAQLNQEKRE

>member
-1 MKQSKMTLIAL
+1 MHKLNVDMNTDKKQQEVLSYDDLKIKLTNLQRDLAKCRENIENYERQSKHLEHEELNIKQSFERTLSEESNKELNQYVNNLSAPVANKVTELEDELLELEDRFKEEMSKFSKEDLTDYYYSESEMLEDVHKAL
-12 VIILIGLALCTIH
+12 AMLNERLTNLIGERF
-25 IVYADNQNSKEASSN
+25 QKE
-40 DLGFMQQSFD
+40 L
-50 TKQVEHTSK
+50 
-59 TKLTSYD
+59 
-66 KSGQQSDAT
+66 
-75 GNLSDLSGNLTTNN
+75 
-89 STGSNSLGNY
+89 
-99 SEIVGGSE
+99 
-107 TKIPK
+107 
-112 GLGKK
+112 
-117 HSYTSWQSV
+117 
-126 NSSNKDAFKLV
+126 
-137 KKTGLHFD
+137 
-145 NEGFAKIRGRYVV
+145 
-158 ICTKV
+158 
-163 FGDVGD
+163 
-169 YVDFYKENGTVI
+169 
-181 PCIIGD
+181 
-187 IKNSSNKW
+187 
-195 GTSNGKDVLD
+195 
-205 FFVDRATWYP
+205 
-215 VDEGGNQQLDS
+215 NQQLDS
-226 VSFKIQEDDLE
+226 VSFKIQADDLE

-260 TSIENIIK
+260 TSIENIVK

-278 TGNKQLTLVVMIVLC
+278 TGNKQLTLVVMLVLC

-690 LGEES
+690 LGEETALVKISLIKINSLILMIKINSKFPILY

>member
-1 MKQSKMTLIAL
+1 MNTDKNQQEVLSYDDLKIKLTNLQRDLAKCRENIENYERQSKHLEHEELNIKQSFERTLSEESNKELNQYVNNLSAPVANKVTELEDELLELEDRFKEEISKFSKEDLTDYYYSESEMLEDVHKAL
-12 VIILIGLALCTIH
+12 AMLNERLTNLIGERF
-25 IVYADNQNSKEASSN
+25 QKE
-40 DLGFMQQSFD
+40 L
-50 TKQVEHTSK
+50 
-59 TKLTSYD
+59 
-66 KSGQQSDAT
+66 
-75 GNLSDLSGNLTTNN
+75 
-89 STGSNSLGNY
+89 
-99 SEIVGGSE
+99 
-107 TKIPK
+107 
-112 GLGKK
+112 
-117 HSYTSWQSV
+117 
-126 NSSNKDAFKLV
+126 
-137 KKTGLHFD
+137 
-145 NEGFAKIRGRYVV
+145 
-158 ICTKV
+158 
-163 FGDVGD
+163 
-169 YVDFYKENGTVI
+169 
-181 PCIIGD
+181 
-187 IKNSSNKW
+187 
-195 GTSNGKDVLD
+195 
-205 FFVDRATWYP
+205 
-215 VDEGGNQQLDS
+215 NQQLDS

-260 TSIENIIK
+260 TSIENIVK

-278 TGNKQLTLVVMIVLC
+278 TGNKQLTLVVMLVLC

>member
-1 MKQSKMTLIAL
+1 MNTDKKQQEVLSYDDLKIKLTNLQRDLAKCRENIENYERQSKHLEHEELNIKQSFERTLSEESNKELNQYVNNLSAPVANKVTELEDELLELEDRFKEEMSKFSKEDLTDYYYSESEMLEDVHKAL
-12 VIILIGLALCTIH
+12 AMLNERLTNLIGERF
-25 IVYADNQNSKEASSN
+25 QKE
-40 DLGFMQQSFD
+40 L
-50 TKQVEHTSK
+50 
-59 TKLTSYD
+59 
-66 KSGQQSDAT
+66 
-75 GNLSDLSGNLTTNN
+75 
-89 STGSNSLGNY
+89 
-99 SEIVGGSE
+99 
-107 TKIPK
+107 
-112 GLGKK
+112 
-117 HSYTSWQSV
+117 
-126 NSSNKDAFKLV
+126 
-137 KKTGLHFD
+137 
-145 NEGFAKIRGRYVV
+145 
-158 ICTKV
+158 
-163 FGDVGD
+163 
-169 YVDFYKENGTVI
+169 
-181 PCIIGD
+181 
-187 IKNSSNKW
+187 
-195 GTSNGKDVLD
+195 
-205 FFVDRATWYP
+205 
-215 VDEGGNQQLDS
+215 NQQLDS

-260 TSIENIIK
+260 TSIENIVK

-278 TGNKQLTLVVMIVLC
+278 TGNKQLTLVVMLVLC

-430 DSLLKELEVTKQQF
+430 DSLLKDLEVTKQQF

>member
-1 MKQSKMTLIAL
+1 MNTDKNQQEVLSYDDLKIKLTNLQRDLAKCRENIENYERQSKHLEHEELNIKQSFERTLSEESNKELNQYVNNLSAPVANKVTELEDELLELEDRFKEEMSKFSKEDLTDYYYSESEMLEDVHKAL
-12 VIILIGLALCTIH
+12 AMLNERLTNLIGERF
-25 IVYADNQNSKEASSN
+25 QKE
-40 DLGFMQQSFD
+40 L
-50 TKQVEHTSK
+50 
-59 TKLTSYD
+59 
-66 KSGQQSDAT
+66 
-75 GNLSDLSGNLTTNN
+75 
-89 STGSNSLGNY
+89 
-99 SEIVGGSE
+99 
-107 TKIPK
+107 
-112 GLGKK
+112 
-117 HSYTSWQSV
+117 
-126 NSSNKDAFKLV
+126 
-137 KKTGLHFD
+137 
-145 NEGFAKIRGRYVV
+145 
-158 ICTKV
+158 
-163 FGDVGD
+163 
-169 YVDFYKENGTVI
+169 
-181 PCIIGD
+181 
-187 IKNSSNKW
+187 
-195 GTSNGKDVLD
+195 
-205 FFVDRATWYP
+205 
-215 VDEGGNQQLDS
+215 NQQLDS

-305 IYVIALAMFTIYN
+305 IYVIALTMFTIYN

>member
-1 MKQSKMTLIAL
+1 MNTDKKQQEVLSYDDLKIKLTNLQRDLAKCRENIENYERQSKHLEHEELNIKQSFERTLSEESNKELNQYVNNLSAPVANKVTELEDELLELEDRFKEEMSKFSKEDLTDYYYSESEMLEDVHKAL
-12 VIILIGLALCTIH
+12 AMLNERLTNLIGERF
-25 IVYADNQNSKEASSN
+25 QKE
-40 DLGFMQQSFD
+40 L
-50 TKQVEHTSK
+50 
-59 TKLTSYD
+59 
-66 KSGQQSDAT
+66 
-75 GNLSDLSGNLTTNN
+75 
-89 STGSNSLGNY
+89 
-99 SEIVGGSE
+99 
-107 TKIPK
+107 
-112 GLGKK
+112 
-117 HSYTSWQSV
+117 
-126 NSSNKDAFKLV
+126 
-137 KKTGLHFD
+137 
-145 NEGFAKIRGRYVV
+145 
-158 ICTKV
+158 
-163 FGDVGD
+163 
-169 YVDFYKENGTVI
+169 
-181 PCIIGD
+181 
-187 IKNSSNKW
+187 
-195 GTSNGKDVLD
+195 
-205 FFVDRATWYP
+205 
-215 VDEGGNQQLDS
+215 NQQLDS

-260 TSIENIIK
+260 TSIENIVK

-278 TGNKQLTLVVMIVLC
+278 TGNKQLTLVVMLVLC

-690 LGEES
+690 LGEEI

>member
-1 MKQSKMTLIAL
+1 MVNFVDWKEMHKLNVDMNTDKKQQEVLSYDDLKIKLTNLQRDLAKCRENIENYERQSKHLEHEELNIKQSFERTLSEESNKELNQYVNNLSAPVANKVTELEDELLELEDRFKEEISKFSKEDLTDYYYSESEMLEDVHKAL
-12 VIILIGLALCTIH
+12 AMLNERLTNLIGERF
-25 IVYADNQNSKEASSN
+25 QKE
-40 DLGFMQQSFD
+40 L
-50 TKQVEHTSK
+50 
-59 TKLTSYD
+59 
-66 KSGQQSDAT
+66 
-75 GNLSDLSGNLTTNN
+75 
-89 STGSNSLGNY
+89 
-99 SEIVGGSE
+99 
-107 TKIPK
+107 
-112 GLGKK
+112 
-117 HSYTSWQSV
+117 
-126 NSSNKDAFKLV
+126 
-137 KKTGLHFD
+137 
-145 NEGFAKIRGRYVV
+145 
-158 ICTKV
+158 
-163 FGDVGD
+163 
-169 YVDFYKENGTVI
+169 
-181 PCIIGD
+181 
-187 IKNSSNKW
+187 
-195 GTSNGKDVLD
+195 
-205 FFVDRATWYP
+205 
-215 VDEGGNQQLDS
+215 NQQLYS

-260 TSIENIIK
+260 TSIENIVK

-278 TGNKQLTLVVMIVLC
+278 TGNKQLTLVVMLVLC

-690 LGEES
+690 LGEEI

>member
-1 MKQSKMTLIAL
+1 MHKLNVDMNTDKKQQEVLSYDDLKIKLTNLQRDLAKCRENIENYERQSKHLEHEELNIKQSFERTLSEESNKELNQYVNNLSAPVANKVTELEDELLELEDRFKEEMSKFSKEDLTDYYYSESEMLEDVHKAL
-12 VIILIGLALCTIH
+12 AMLNEHLINLIGERF
-25 IVYADNQNSKEASSN
+25 QKE
-40 DLGFMQQSFD
+40 L
-50 TKQVEHTSK
+50 
-59 TKLTSYD
+59 
-66 KSGQQSDAT
+66 
-75 GNLSDLSGNLTTNN
+75 
-89 STGSNSLGNY
+89 
-99 SEIVGGSE
+99 
-107 TKIPK
+107 
-112 GLGKK
+112 
-117 HSYTSWQSV
+117 
-126 NSSNKDAFKLV
+126 
-137 KKTGLHFD
+137 
-145 NEGFAKIRGRYVV
+145 
-158 ICTKV
+158 
-163 FGDVGD
+163 
-169 YVDFYKENGTVI
+169 
-181 PCIIGD
+181 
-187 IKNSSNKW
+187 
-195 GTSNGKDVLD
+195 
-205 FFVDRATWYP
+205 
-215 VDEGGNQQLDS
+215 NQQLDS

-260 TSIENIIK
+260 TSIENIVK

-278 TGNKQLTLVVMIVLC
+278 TGNKQLTLVVMLVLC

-347 DKALAQLNQEKRE
+347 EKALAQLNQEKRE

>member
-1 MKQSKMTLIAL
+1 MVNFVDWKEMHKLNVDMNTDKKQQEVLSYDDLKIKLTNLQRDLAKCRENIENYERQSKHLEHEELNIKQSFERTLSEESNKELNQYVNNLSAPVANKVTELEDELLELEDRFKEEMSKFSKEDLTDYYYSESEMLEDVHKAL
-12 VIILIGLALCTIH
+12 AMLNERLTNLIGERF
-25 IVYADNQNSKEASSN
+25 QKE
-40 DLGFMQQSFD
+40 L
-50 TKQVEHTSK
+50 
-59 TKLTSYD
+59 
-66 KSGQQSDAT
+66 
-75 GNLSDLSGNLTTNN
+75 
-89 STGSNSLGNY
+89 
-99 SEIVGGSE
+99 
-107 TKIPK
+107 
-112 GLGKK
+112 
-117 HSYTSWQSV
+117 
-126 NSSNKDAFKLV
+126 
-137 KKTGLHFD
+137 
-145 NEGFAKIRGRYVV
+145 
-158 ICTKV
+158 
-163 FGDVGD
+163 
-169 YVDFYKENGTVI
+169 
-181 PCIIGD
+181 
-187 IKNSSNKW
+187 
-195 GTSNGKDVLD
+195 
-205 FFVDRATWYP
+205 
-215 VDEGGNQQLDS
+215 NQQLDS

-260 TSIENIIK
+260 TSIENIVK
-268 KLNTIGNALE
+268 KLNTVGNALE
-278 TGNKQLTLVVMIVLC
+278 TGNKQLTLVVMLVLC

-453 KYINFDKVGDSYV
+453 KYINFNKVGDSYV

-690 LGEES
+690 LGEEI

>member
-1 MKQSKMTLIAL
+1 MNTDKKQQEVLSYDDLKIKLTNLQRDLAKCRENIENYERQSKHLEHEELNIKQSFERTLSEESNKELNQYVNNLSAPVANKVTELEDELLELEDRFKEEMSKLSKEDLTDYYYSESEMLEDIHKAL
-12 VIILIGLALCTIH
+12 AMLNERLTNLIGERF
-25 IVYADNQNSKEASSN
+25 QKE
-40 DLGFMQQSFD
+40 L
-50 TKQVEHTSK
+50 
-59 TKLTSYD
+59 
-66 KSGQQSDAT
+66 
-75 GNLSDLSGNLTTNN
+75 
-89 STGSNSLGNY
+89 
-99 SEIVGGSE
+99 
-107 TKIPK
+107 
-112 GLGKK
+112 
-117 HSYTSWQSV
+117 
-126 NSSNKDAFKLV
+126 
-137 KKTGLHFD
+137 
-145 NEGFAKIRGRYVV
+145 
-158 ICTKV
+158 
-163 FGDVGD
+163 
-169 YVDFYKENGTVI
+169 
-181 PCIIGD
+181 
-187 IKNSSNKW
+187 
-195 GTSNGKDVLD
+195 
-205 FFVDRATWYP
+205 
-215 VDEGGNQQLDS
+215 NQQLDS
-226 VSFKIQEDDLE
+226 VSFKIQADDLE

-260 TSIENIIK
+260 TSIENIVK

-278 TGNKQLTLVVMIVLC
+278 TGNKQLTLVVMLVLC

>member
-1 MKQSKMTLIAL
+1 MHKLNVDMNTDKKQQEVLSYDDLKIKLTNLQRDLAKCIENIENYERQSKHLEHEELNIKQSFERTLSEESNKELNQYVNNLSAPVANKVTELEDELLELEDRFKEEMSKFSKEDLTDYYYSESEMLEDVHKAL
-12 VIILIGLALCTIH
+12 AMLNERLTNLIGERF
-25 IVYADNQNSKEASSN
+25 QKE
-40 DLGFMQQSFD
+40 L
-50 TKQVEHTSK
+50 
-59 TKLTSYD
+59 
-66 KSGQQSDAT
+66 
-75 GNLSDLSGNLTTNN
+75 
-89 STGSNSLGNY
+89 
-99 SEIVGGSE
+99 
-107 TKIPK
+107 
-112 GLGKK
+112 
-117 HSYTSWQSV
+117 
-126 NSSNKDAFKLV
+126 
-137 KKTGLHFD
+137 
-145 NEGFAKIRGRYVV
+145 
-158 ICTKV
+158 
-163 FGDVGD
+163 
-169 YVDFYKENGTVI
+169 
-181 PCIIGD
+181 
-187 IKNSSNKW
+187 
-195 GTSNGKDVLD
+195 
-205 FFVDRATWYP
+205 
-215 VDEGGNQQLDS
+215 NQQLDS
-226 VSFKIQEDDLE
+226 VSFKIQADDLE

-260 TSIENIIK
+260 TSIENIVK

-278 TGNKQLTLVVMIVLC
+278 TGNKQLTLVVMLVLC

-511 QVRARLKPSCINMTI
+511 QVRARLKPSYINMTI

>member
-1 MKQSKMTLIAL
+1 MNTDKNQQEVLSYDDLKIKLTNLQRDLAKCRENIENYERQSKHLEHEELNIKQSFERTLSEESNKELNQYVNNLSAPVAKKVTELEDELLELEDRFKEEMSKFSKEDLTDYYYSESEMLEDVHKAL
-12 VIILIGLALCTIH
+12 AMLNERLTNLIGERF
-25 IVYADNQNSKEASSN
+25 QKE
-40 DLGFMQQSFD
+40 L
-50 TKQVEHTSK
+50 
-59 TKLTSYD
+59 
-66 KSGQQSDAT
+66 
-75 GNLSDLSGNLTTNN
+75 
-89 STGSNSLGNY
+89 
-99 SEIVGGSE
+99 
-107 TKIPK
+107 
-112 GLGKK
+112 
-117 HSYTSWQSV
+117 
-126 NSSNKDAFKLV
+126 
-137 KKTGLHFD
+137 
-145 NEGFAKIRGRYVV
+145 
-158 ICTKV
+158 
-163 FGDVGD
+163 
-169 YVDFYKENGTVI
+169 
-181 PCIIGD
+181 
-187 IKNSSNKW
+187 
-195 GTSNGKDVLD
+195 
-205 FFVDRATWYP
+205 
-215 VDEGGNQQLDS
+215 NQQLDS

-278 TGNKQLTLVVMIVLC
+278 TGNKQLTLVVMLVLC

>member
-1 MKQSKMTLIAL
+1 MNTDKKQQEVLSYDDLKIKLTNLQRDLAKCRENIENYERQSKHLEHEELNIKQSFERTLSEESNKELNQYVNNLSAPVANKVTELEDELLELEDRFKEEMSKFSKEDLTDYYYSESEMLEDVHKAL
-12 VIILIGLALCTIH
+12 AMLNERLTNLIGERF
-25 IVYADNQNSKEASSN
+25 QKE
-40 DLGFMQQSFD
+40 L
-50 TKQVEHTSK
+50 
-59 TKLTSYD
+59 
-66 KSGQQSDAT
+66 
-75 GNLSDLSGNLTTNN
+75 
-89 STGSNSLGNY
+89 
-99 SEIVGGSE
+99 
-107 TKIPK
+107 
-112 GLGKK
+112 
-117 HSYTSWQSV
+117 
-126 NSSNKDAFKLV
+126 
-137 KKTGLHFD
+137 
-145 NEGFAKIRGRYVV
+145 
-158 ICTKV
+158 
-163 FGDVGD
+163 
-169 YVDFYKENGTVI
+169 
-181 PCIIGD
+181 
-187 IKNSSNKW
+187 
-195 GTSNGKDVLD
+195 
-205 FFVDRATWYP
+205 
-215 VDEGGNQQLDS
+215 NQQLDS
-226 VSFKIQEDDLE
+226 VSFKIQADDLE
-237 EICDYFEKLTEYF
+237 EICDYFEKLTKYF

-260 TSIENIIK
+260 TSIENIVK

-278 TGNKQLTLVVMIVLC
+278 TGNKQLTLVVMLVLC

>member
-1 MKQSKMTLIAL
+1 MHKLNVDMNTDKNQQEVLSYDDLKIKLTNLQRDLAKCRENIENYERQSKHLEHEELNIKQSFERTLSEESNKELNQYVNNLSAPVAKKVTELEDELLELEDRFKEEMSKFSKEDLTDYYYSESEMLEDVHKAL
-12 VIILIGLALCTIH
+12 AMLNERLTNLIGERF
-25 IVYADNQNSKEASSN
+25 QKE
-40 DLGFMQQSFD
+40 L
-50 TKQVEHTSK
+50 
-59 TKLTSYD
+59 
-66 KSGQQSDAT
+66 
-75 GNLSDLSGNLTTNN
+75 
-89 STGSNSLGNY
+89 
-99 SEIVGGSE
+99 
-107 TKIPK
+107 
-112 GLGKK
+112 
-117 HSYTSWQSV
+117 
-126 NSSNKDAFKLV
+126 
-137 KKTGLHFD
+137 
-145 NEGFAKIRGRYVV
+145 
-158 ICTKV
+158 
-163 FGDVGD
+163 
-169 YVDFYKENGTVI
+169 
-181 PCIIGD
+181 
-187 IKNSSNKW
+187 
-195 GTSNGKDVLD
+195 
-205 FFVDRATWYP
+205 
-215 VDEGGNQQLDS
+215 NQQLDS
-226 VSFKIQEDDLE
+226 VSFKIQADDLE

-278 TGNKQLTLVVMIVLC
+278 TGNKQLTLVVMLVLC

>member
-1 MKQSKMTLIAL
+1 MNTDKKQQEVLSYDDLKIKLTNLQRDLAKCRENIENYERQSKHLEHEELNIKQSFERTLSEESNKELNQYVNNLSAPVANKVTELEDELLELEDRFKEEMSKFSKEDLTDYYYSESEMLEDVHKAL
-12 VIILIGLALCTIH
+12 AMLNERLTNLIGERF
-25 IVYADNQNSKEASSN
+25 QKE
-40 DLGFMQQSFD
+40 L
-50 TKQVEHTSK
+50 
-59 TKLTSYD
+59 
-66 KSGQQSDAT
+66 
-75 GNLSDLSGNLTTNN
+75 
-89 STGSNSLGNY
+89 
-99 SEIVGGSE
+99 
-107 TKIPK
+107 
-112 GLGKK
+112 
-117 HSYTSWQSV
+117 
-126 NSSNKDAFKLV
+126 
-137 KKTGLHFD
+137 
-145 NEGFAKIRGRYVV
+145 
-158 ICTKV
+158 
-163 FGDVGD
+163 
-169 YVDFYKENGTVI
+169 
-181 PCIIGD
+181 
-187 IKNSSNKW
+187 
-195 GTSNGKDVLD
+195 
-205 FFVDRATWYP
+205 
-215 VDEGGNQQLDS
+215 NQQLDS

-260 TSIENIIK
+260 TSIENIVK